1 MSSSD
6 DTKIPLANSVCTAL
20 EDYFDALDG
29 EAPNNLYAM
38 FISEVERPLFEA
50 VMRCARDNQTHA
62 ASYLGISRSTLRKK
76 LKQYNLL
83 D

>member
-1 MSSSD
+1 MTADRDARIS
-6 DTKIPLANSVCTAL
+6 LADSVGHAL
-20 EDYFDALDG
+20 EHYFKALDG
-29 EAPNNLYAM
+29 EPPRDLYPL
-38 FISEVERPLFEA
+38 FLREVERPLFEA

-76 LKQYNLL
+76 LKQYDLL